1 MQKINKI
8 LIGSNN
14 KGKFKEISDLL
25 PKNVKK
31 ISPEKFKIESPEENG
46 KTFQENSEIKANF
59 FCKKSNMITISDDSG
74 LEINCLDGM
83 PGIFSSRWADKY
95 GSFNNAM
102 SKILEMIDKINKKK
116 KIKDTKAKFVCA
128 LSIKWPN
135 GKIISEIGEIN
146 GNLSEKQIGQNG
158 FGYDPIFIPE
168 NYSKT
173 FAEMDYEEKL
183 LIDHRFKAYKKLES
197 KIKDYF

>member
-1 MQKINKI
+1 MFKINEI

-25 PKNVKK
+25 PKKIKK
-31 ISPEKFKIESPEENG
+31 VSLEKFQIESPEENG
-46 KTFQENSEIKANF
+46 KTFLENSKIKANF
-59 FCKKSNMITISDDSG
+59 FCKKSNMVTISDDSG

-95 GSFNNAM
+95 GSFDNAM
-102 SKILEMIDKINKKK
+102 SEILKMIKKVNKKK
-116 KIKDTKAKFVCA
+116 KIKNTKAKFVCA
-128 LSIKWPN
+128 LTIKWPN
-135 GKIISEIGEIN
+135 GKIISEIGEIV
-146 GNLSEKQIGQNG
+146 GQISDSKKGKNG
-158 FGYDPIFIPE
+158 FGYDPIFIPK

-173 FAEMDYEEKL
+173 FAEMDYKEKL
-183 LIDHRFKAYKKLES
+183 IIDHRFKAYQKIVR